1 VTATTRDPIEH
12 TDALPV
18 DFRRPPPL
26 GIEQTK
32 TVRGVHEVM
41 CELLSPMLTTRLGT
55 PLRLAVRDLE
65 MVAGE
70 ELATACNEG
79 SMIVLLELR
88 PLPTPIVLRFPMPFA
103 MVVLDLLLGG
113 PGNIA
118 ESAGSPS
125 VVEIQIV
132 ERLMEHCTV
141 AIDRA
146 WSELLAVHCTVSQVT
161 TNGSVVEL
169 LPLGDPFLRV
179 DLEADVGG
187 VPHTIDM
194 WMANAL
200 LGTAFRAFEPIPAA
214 HEQSTG
220 SPRTALVEVLQTV
233 RVRATVRFR
242 SIEMT
247 PAAILSLS
255 PGDLVDLGSLD
266 QTLVL
271 GVGDTQIAQVRP
283 ARDGRRLSC
292 QIVSTDHSAPSTRT
306 RRGTVS

>member
-1 VTATTRDPIEH
+1 
-12 TDALPV
+12 
-18 DFRRPPPL
+18 L